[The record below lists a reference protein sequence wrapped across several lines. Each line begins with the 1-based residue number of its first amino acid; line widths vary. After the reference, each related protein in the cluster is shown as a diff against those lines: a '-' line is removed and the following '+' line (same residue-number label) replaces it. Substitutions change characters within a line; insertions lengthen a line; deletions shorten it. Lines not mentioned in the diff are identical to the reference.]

1 MANNKKDSKQDA
13 NTQFRSDRIKKIQK
27 MYADEQSVKRD
38 QNRSTSY
45 SASDPKSAADL
56 RDMLDKGI
64 VNHDNLVELSR
75 KLYSINPIYS
85 SIISYLS
92 NMFNWRYKVLPHKVY
107 SKSKAKLKKTIK
119 EDDFQIIYNTMLE
132 AVDGLSIETKFP
144 MLLTLL
150 YITGSVYITT
160 IKDEESM
167 TVDSILLPEKYC
179 KKVAETQYGTAIID
193 FDFSYF
199 DSLGLSAKD
208 LNEFFKQFPKEFK
221 QDYNRYKKDVNLRW
235 QTLDPHFSSG
245 VLLNN
250 DAIPTLLYLY
260 GGILDYEKYQD
271 NELERNENTLK
282 YIVAHKMPIY
292 QDQMVF
298 EMDEVEAIH
307 KSIAKVVN
315 TNTKARLI
323 TTFGDI
329 HIEKVADSDTAE
341 NQVLSK
347 AFKAIFNDA
356 GFNAGMFT
364 SDSVTALKMSLVR
377 DKGMVWYY
385 VQQFCSFYSIAIN
398 NWFDF
403 KLYEADI
410 DILPISP
417 YTYNDDIKIYK
428 DNATLGVGKLDYL
441 IASGIKQK
449 NIKDQLDLE
458 AFLKLDEITPMQ
470 TSYTQTAVDRETQE
484 DDNKSSDQDKDEQKS
499 SEIDESSSESGI
511 EPTDQEEPSKN
522 DEEEE
527 SSK

>member
-1 MANNKKDSKQDA
+1 MADNKKQKTNSD
-13 NTQFRSDRIKKIQK
+13 NQFRVDRVKRIEK
-27 MYADEQSVKRD
+27 MYSDEQSVKRSRD
-38 QNRSTSY
+38 RSTSY
-45 SASDPKSAADL
+45 AAGTYTTAAEL
-56 RDMLDKGI
+56 RKALNDGI
-64 VNHDNLVELSR
+64 ANHDNLVELSR

-85 SIISYLS
+85 GIIDYLA
-92 NMFNWRYKVLPHKVY
+92 NMFSWRYKVLPHKVY
-107 SKSKAKLKKTIK
+107 SRSKAKLRKDLKDEDFTIV
-119 EDDFQIIYNTMLE
+119 YNTMLE

-150 YITGSVYITT
+150 YMTGAVYIATV
-160 IKDEESM
+160 KDEDSM

-179 KKVAETQYGTAIID
+179 RKIAETQYGTAIID

-199 DSLGLSAKD
+199 DTLGLSATD
-208 LNEFFKQFPKEFK
+208 LNEFLKQFPKEFK
-221 QDYNRYKKDVNLRW
+221 TNYNRYKRNPNDRW
-235 QTLDPHFSSG
+235 QTLDPHFSTG
-245 VLLNN
+245 ILLNN

-271 NELERNENTLK
+271 NELERNENSLK

-315 TNTKARLI
+315 TNSKARLI

-329 HIEKVADSDTAE
+329 HIEKVSENDTSE

-347 AFKAIFNDA
+347 AFKAIFNNA
-356 GFNAGMFT
+356 GFNSGLFT
-364 SDSVTALKMSLVR
+364 SESVEALKMSLIR

-385 VQQFCSFYSIAIN
+385 VQQFSSFYSIAIN

-449 NIKDQLDLE
+449 NIQDQLNLE
-458 AFLKLDEITPMQ
+458 KFLNLGQITPMQ
-470 TSYTQTAVDRETQE
+470 TSYTQTAEDRQE
-484 DDNKSSDQDKDEQKS
+484 VGKSDSSNQDKDEKPLQEDTQS
-499 SEIDESSSESGI
+499 DSGI
-511 EPTDQEEPSKN
+511 EPTEDGN
-522 DEEEE
+522 
-527 SSK
+527 SSSSEVDNSSN